1 MANTIVTKVGEMLL
15 ANVTA
20 GVDAGKQK
28 VSDSSGFTEVMDK
41 AKDTTARVEPLRS
54 DDNKA
59 TRTVVETPKSKEI
72 VAEEPVRKD
81 PLTNESDMTEL
92 TEEVGEEVTTIIN
105 KIKEVLDVSD
115 EDIET
120 AMETLGI
127 TPASLIDPANVKDL
141 CM

>member
-1 MANTIVTKVGEMLL
+1 
-15 ANVTA
+15 
-20 GVDAGKQK
+20 
-28 VSDSSGFTEVMDK
+28 
-41 AKDTTARVEPLRS
+41 
-54 DDNKA
+54 
-59 TRTVVETPKSKEI
+59 
-72 VAEEPVRKD
+72 
-81 PLTNESDMTEL
+81 MTEL